1 MYLKIKIKKTK
12 MLETS
17 FLETKLD
24 LVGLRGEKKK
34 RQKKKLFHCQRKTSL
49 LCLIEFAKLE

>member
-1 MYLKIKIKKTK
+1 

-24 LVGLRGEKKK
+24 LVGLEGKKK
-34 RQKKKLFHCQRKTSL
+34 SKKKAFL
-49 LCLIEFAKLE
+49 LSEENFSALLN

>member
-1 MYLKIKIKKTK
+1 
-12 MLETS
+12 MLEMS

-24 LVGLRGEKKK
+24 LVGLEGEKKK
-34 RQKKKLFHCQRKTSL
+34 AKKNLFYCQRKTSL